1 MSSIKIEKRWA
12 IRIGIVLCKQII
24 YLKMKGDLFCY
35 LPSFGKTYTIRLYFC
50 KLFVMIYVQFW
61 KSKSYHRYR
70 FYAFFEALAF
80 CSCKTI
86 IPWPN
91 SKIGHERTYLPSCRK
106 LRTFTSKVVLLPVTQ
121 AKSQRVQNWLKFERM
136 PFLSLFFLQFLQKMA
151 FSVVLIVVRLSFQL
165 FTIYYVVLS

>member
-1 MSSIKIEKRWA
+1 MSSIKMEKRWGL
-12 IRIGIVLCKQII
+12 RIGIILKI
-24 YLKMKGDLFCY
+24 YFATCLLLTKL
-35 LPSFGKTYTIRLYFC
+35 RLSDVDFC
-50 KLFVMIYVQFW
+50 KLFVMIYVQIW

-70 FYAFFEALAF
+70 FYAFFEAMAF

-136 PFLSLFFLQFLQKMA
+136 PFLSLFFLQFLQKIA

-165 FTIYYVVLS
+165 FTI

>member
-1 MSSIKIEKRWA
+1 MLLAFFWQN
-12 IRIGIVLCKQII
+12 LD
-24 YLKMKGDLFCY
+24 YLTLIFANCLSWFM
-35 LPSFGKTYTIRLYFC
+35 
-50 KLFVMIYVQFW
+50 
-61 KSKSYHRYR
+61 SKSGKVKVITDIG
-70 FYAFFEALAF
+70 FTLFFEALAF

-151 FSVVLIVVRLSFQL
+151 FSVVLIAVRLSFQL
-165 FTIYYVVLS
+165 FTI